1 MDEIMTAQFGSDYN
15 RTEVLGFSAGSV
27 VVDFQT
33 IFNQA
38 PVASDNF
45 LEATTTAMEN
55 AIVAAISGG
64 SLGNLTVVAGS
75 FGVAT
80 GEFGLICLSIS
91 RFIKRFCI
99 LKIKFRKMV
108 CGIKYTNN

>member
-1 MDEIMTAQFGSDYN
+1 MDLIMIAEFGSDYN
-15 RTEVLGFSAGSV
+15 RTVVLGFSAGSV

-45 LEATTTAMEN
+45 LETTTTAMEN

-80 GEFGLICLSIS
+80 GESRLTFLFLLVAHRYQGL
-91 RFIKRFCI
+91 R
-99 LKIKFRKMV
+99 
-108 CGIKYTNN
+108 NNFAK